1 MPCHQNLA
9 LRNMQHNDLL
19 LPSFDVIIR
28 VRFICCLLCVSIT
41 FLFLQILLVKT
52 LMSTD
57 SANQCMDQDGASTQV
72 PDTDTKKASGKF
84 SEDLKRPTESF

>member
-1 MPCHQNLA
+1 
-9 LRNMQHNDLL
+9 
-19 LPSFDVIIR
+19 
-28 VRFICCLLCVSIT
+28 
-41 FLFLQILLVKT
+41 
-52 LMSTD
+52 MSTD